1 VTGLACR
8 KDTGATWRREAAALF
23 LLGIVA
29 CAPVPQP
36 VDALYE
42 RAAEALRHGE
52 LEAASDA
59 ATQAADLV
67 SDSQDIA
74 LSVKVSLL
82 RAEIALAQGRPAI
95 AAELAGT
102 SVPRSLADTVLDARH
117 GKVLAQ
123 VDLANRRMIEA
134 GTRLARAESLARR
147 HEDSSL
153 LREVILLD
161 GLRLSAT
168 GDSAARPRTEEAY
181 DNAVAAG
188 DVYWQAAALNNLGLF
203 QFRAFLYDDALTMF
217 QRALEAARAVGAQR
231 FAAAS
236 LTNIGP
242 CYYRLGDLA
251 RAREALEE
259 ATRIQESIGARGN
272 LQASL
277 GELGNLAFL
286 EGDGVHAAELYRR
299 AIDLARSH
307 APAEAARW
315 EGNLAAVLAQRGA
328 WAEADQ
334 VNTLATAAREAAG
347 DVSGLGYARLN
358 AGIIALRQGR
368 VEEAERLLRDAAARA
383 GANPDLAWE
392 VSAELAAAAAATGD
406 RTSAATH
413 FEAALKGV
421 ETTRAGLRRDHQ
433 ITFLQPRVRFY
444 RRYVEWLVDQGQ
456 TDRALDIVESS
467 RVQLLA
473 SQFGRATAQNRGSS
487 VATLQRIAARERAA
501 LLSFW
506 MTPTR
511 SFVWVV
517 TPDHRQLVA
526 LPAEADVARLVQA
539 YRTFLESGLRDPLT
553 TGFAPAEE
561 LYSMLIAPL
570 VPHMRGATRTIIA
583 PDGPLHALPFDA
595 LVVPGAQPRY
605 WIEDV
610 TVLIAPS
617 LTLLATSDARRSA
630 GSGLLAF
637 GAPEPDVAGFPP
649 LIHARAELAALAD
662 QNHDAKVIAGVS
674 ATPEAFEAAGPERF
688 ARIHFAAHAIANS
701 ASPLDSAILTA
712 PGPAGA
718 RLLARRLLDVR
729 LSADLVTISACRGA
743 GARVIAGEGLVGF
756 AWVLLHA
763 GARHVI
769 AGLWDVNDRSTLELM
784 SALYAAL
791 DSGAEAADALR
802 TAKLRLLAGDSRFR
816 HPFYWAPFEVFVGPG
831 AIARNAKR

>member
-1 VTGLACR
+1 MACR
-8 KDTGATWRREAAALF
+8 RDPVAAWRREATALL
-23 LLGIVA
+23 LLGIVS
-29 CAPVPQP
+29 CAPVPP
-36 VDALYE
+36 VEALYE
-42 RAAEALRHGE
+42 RAAEALRRGE
-52 LEAASDA
+52 LESASDT
-59 ATQAADLV
+59 ATQAADVV
-67 SDSQDIA
+67 SDSQGIA

-95 AAELAGT
+95 AAELAGNA
-102 SVPRSLADTVLDARH
+102 VPASLGETVLDARH

-123 VDLANRRMIEA
+123 VDLANRRLVEA
-134 GTRLARAESLARR
+134 GARLARAESLARR
-147 HEDSSL
+147 HGDGAL

-168 GDSAARPRTEEAY
+168 GDATARPRTEEAY
-181 DNAVAAG
+181 ENAVAAG

-203 QFRAFLYDDALTMF
+203 RFRAFLYDDALTIF

-242 CYYRLGDLA
+242 CYYRLGDLT

-259 ATRIQESIGARGN
+259 AARIQEAIGARGN

-277 GELGNLAFL
+277 GELGNLASF
-286 EGDGVHAAELYRR
+286 EGNGEHAAALYRR

-307 APAEAARW
+307 APTEAARW
-315 EGNLAAVLAQRGA
+315 EGNLAAILTQAGA
-328 WAEADQ
+328 WTEADQ
-334 VNTLATAAREAAG
+334 LNTQAAAAREAAG
-347 DVSGLGYARLN
+347 DVSGLSYTRLYAG
-358 AGIIALRQGR
+358 AIALRQGR
-368 VEEAERLLRDAAARA
+368 VSEAKALLSEAAERA
-383 GANPDLAWE
+383 GANPDLAWQ
-392 VSAELAAAAAATGD
+392 VSAELAAAAAAGGD
-406 RTSAATH
+406 GAAAEKH
-413 FEAALKGV
+413 FEAALQGV

-433 ITFLQPRVRFY
+433 ITFLQPRVQFY

-473 SQFGRATAQNRGSS
+473 SQFGRATAQNRGSR
-487 VATLQRIAARERAA
+487 VATLQQIAARERAA

-506 MTPTR
+506 ITPTR

-517 TPDHRQLVA
+517 TPDHRQLVT

-561 LYSMLIAPL
+561 LYAMLIAPL
-570 VPHMRGATRTIIA
+570 VPHMRGATRVIIA

-595 LVVPGAQPRY
+595 LVVPDPQPRY
-605 WIEDV
+605 WIEDM

-617 LTLLATSDARRSA
+617 LTLLARADAARRPA
-630 GSGLLAF
+630 GSTTLAF
-637 GAPEPDVAGFPP
+637 GAPEPDVPGFPP
-649 LIHARAELAALAD
+649 LIHARAELAALAEQGGD
-662 QNHDAKVIAGVS
+662 VKVIAGAS
-674 ATPEAFEAAGPERF
+674 ATPDAFAAAGPESF

-712 PGPAGA
+712 PGPTGA
-718 RLLARRLLDVR
+718 RLLARKLLDVQ

-769 AGLWDVNDRSTLELM
+769 AGLWDVNDRSTVELM

-791 DSGAEAADALR
+791 DSGAGAADALR
-802 TAKLRLLAGDSRFR
+802 TAKLRLLAADSRFR

-831 AIARNAKR
+831 AVPPVTKR